1 MQARLRLS
9 CARSL
14 VRVPAM
20 SGAGSARG
28 LQRVVLKHPKV
39 LRNPAC
45 SLGETLR
52 NCGSLVVLK
61 TARQS
66 RWNVETKNAKLSV
79 PDDGQ
84 ERDKNFAENSDVW
97 QRDEI
102 DIRESWVTGPFTG

>member
-1 MQARLRLS
+1 VQARLRLS

-14 VRVPAM
+14 VRVLVM

-28 LQRVVLKHPKV
+28 LQKVVLKHPKA

-66 RWNVETKNAKLSV
+66 RWNVDTKNAKLSV
-79 PDDGQ
+79 LEDGQ
-84 ERDKNFAENSDVW
+84 ERENFAENSEVW
-97 QRDEI
+97 QGNEI